1 MKKCKGHSLPLDPYT
16 TPSPNPTRER
26 TLYTFCYMLWAARG
40 ISSGHIWWRSQLNS
54 SKEEKSVL
62 E

>member
-1 MKKCKGHSLPLDPYT
+1 MKKCNGHFLPLDPYT
-16 TPSPNPTRER
+16 SLSPNPIRER
-26 TLYTFCYMLWAARG
+26 TLSIFCCMLWAARG